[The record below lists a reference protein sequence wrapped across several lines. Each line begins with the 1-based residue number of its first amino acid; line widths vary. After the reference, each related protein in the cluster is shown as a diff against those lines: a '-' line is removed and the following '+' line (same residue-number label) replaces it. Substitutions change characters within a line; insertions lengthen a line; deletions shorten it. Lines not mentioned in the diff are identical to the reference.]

1 MNRIP
6 GQGYPGSDFTP
17 SLAFVPALGLS
28 RLATSPNSVQFLW
41 YRAFP
46 DLSLPLDSR
55 APNGLGAGAGGGA
68 GPWTRV
74 LQPGTFWGLLDTD
87 ERTVKRYLPSGTFEA
102 GTVSLAFDP
111 ALSPLS
117 QYDWIVPLG
126 LDGGFSRPQPGLA
139 PCGRTL
145 SFKEVVVR
153 GAAREAGAG
162 TVSTVGTAVSGQGAD
177 FAAFFAPGDL
187 FCAADFTARVLAV
200 TSSAALTLDA
210 APPVDFTAIGYTRG
224 ADPLSYPPVAAV
236 GDVRSASRAFVFG
249 VDFAV
254 RSLFPGS
261 LSGDGL
267 LWLPGGNSPAPG
279 EPYSVLY
286 DYLPRYELTD
296 YGQKAPVV
304 GGQRLLSTAAA
315 SLWKPQTHPDL

>member
-1 MNRIP
+1 MTEARSGSRGP
-6 GQGYPGSDFTP
+6 GP
-17 SLAFVPALGLS
+17 
-28 RLATSPNSVQFLW
+28 
-41 YRAFP
+41 
-46 DLSLPLDSR
+46 
-55 APNGLGAGAGGGA
+55 
-68 GPWTRV
+68 
-74 LQPGTFWGLLDTD
+74 
-87 ERTVKRYLPSGTFEA
+87 ERG
-102 GTVSLAFDP
+102 AFDAVVARRSHP
-111 ALSPLS
+111 QVTVGAPT
-117 QYDWIVPLG
+117 
-126 LDGGFSRPQPGLA
+126 RPELLRLVNAAAGVADHGSLHPWRLI
-139 PCGRTL
+139 
-145 SFKEVVVR
+145 EVR
-153 GAAREAGAG
+153 GAAREVGAG
-162 TVSTVGTAVSGQGAD
+162 TVSTVGVAVSGQGAD